1 MTRIRENSIKAVLSA
16 TPVSNGRR
24 LDDKE
29 LCHGYRLIAVR
40 AGQEPVELVAA
51 YVWTGRSRSAST
63 LYAALWVTGDDAA
76 NRPWLSGSGRAG
88 GWGYHKTSAA
98 IDSAIYSAGIELFG
112 SAYSGFSEN
121 APARDWSKKV
131 HIDGV
136 GDEAIE
142 RAIVAIGQACGYEL
156 SELIFV
162 HVS

>member
-1 MTRIRENSIKAVLSA
+1 MTRIRENSIKAVLSPVA
-16 TPVSNGRR
+16 VSNGRR

-29 LCHGYRLIAVR
+29 LCHGYKLLAVR

-63 LYAALWVTGDDAA
+63 FYAAIWVTGSDAD

-88 GWGYHKTSAA
+88 GWGYHKSSAA
-98 IDSAIYSAGIELFG
+98 LDSAIYSAGIELFG
-112 SAYSGFSEN
+112 SAYSGHRDT
-121 APARDWSKKV
+121 PLDWSKKV

-142 RAIVAIGQACGYEL
+142 RAIVAIGQAAGYEL

>member
-1 MTRIRENSIKAVLSA
+1 MTRIRENSIKAVLSPVA
-16 TPVSNGRR
+16 VSNGRR

-40 AGQEPVELVAA
+40 AGQEPLELVAA

-63 LYAALWVTGDDAA
+63 VYAAIWVTGSDVD

-88 GWGYHKTSAA
+88 GWGYHKGSAAIQHA
-98 IDSAIYSAGIELFG
+98 IDSAGIKLFG
-112 SAYSGFSEN
+112 SAYAGYSGDHPEHD
-121 APARDWSKKV
+121 PDKKV
-131 HIDGV
+131 DIGGV

-142 RAIVAIGQACGYEL
+142 RAIVAIGQAAGYEL
-156 SELIFV
+156 SGLIFV